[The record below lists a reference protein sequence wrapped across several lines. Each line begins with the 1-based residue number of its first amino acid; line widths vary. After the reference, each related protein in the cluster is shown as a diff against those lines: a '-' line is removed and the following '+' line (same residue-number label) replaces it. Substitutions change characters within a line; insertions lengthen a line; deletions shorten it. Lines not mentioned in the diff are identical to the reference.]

1 MAEYIEREALDKAL
15 TVAAAN
21 DKDKNRRTWA
31 KAICVLHDLPAAD
44 VEKMSDGYHTFADL
58 YEQRLIL
65 SAALAKNNPH
75 AWKSKRHE
83 DGSVPFGGGWFIMG
97 FDTDEG
103 CYTYH
108 YELKDWDL
116 FQCEELDKGKPWDG
130 HTSKDVR
137 RLLSIPAADVA
148 PVRHGRWR
156 CHGDCGVTECSVC
169 GWSIEEYVGD
179 YAYCPNCG
187 ARMDGG
193 SYAKAD

>member
-1 MAEYIEREALDKAL
+1 MAEYIERGTAIANLTALEVTNPSATMTD
-15 TVAAAN
+15 
-21 DKDKNRRTWA
+21 A
-31 KAICVLHDLPAAD
+31 KRLLADMPAAD

-148 PVRHGRWR
+148 PVVR
-156 CHGDCGVTECSVC
+156 CKDCKHRYTDSWC
-169 GWSIEEYVGD
+169 EYVD
-179 YAYCPNCG
+179 DDDNFYCARGKRKEG
-187 ARMDGG
+187 ADNG
-193 SYAKAD
+193 